1 MAVTKRAP
9 CSQQSVLCHT
19 HTALKTTRRLP
30 TMIKYWQSMHDY
42 LHFLNESKVH
52 FDSSERTRLHTELW
66 KPWQKLRSFDT
77 DRAMVFLLPFY
88 SSTGRP
94 ARNQPQIFRS
104 FILFSSFIQKGW
116 PLPPLPYGWTGSG
129 QHLNLT
135 ATPATDSFLP
145 PGTAESQKNRKAKS
159 RKHRKTG
166 PKLQSPLQIA

>member
-1 MAVTKRAP
+1 
-9 CSQQSVLCHT
+9 
-19 HTALKTTRRLP
+19 
-30 TMIKYWQSMHDY
+30 MIKYWQSMHDY

-104 FILFSSFIQKGW
+104 FILFFFLYSEGLAPSSLTLWVDRLKHDRV
-116 PLPPLPYGWTGSG
+116 LAALTGC
-129 QHLNLT
+129 T
-135 ATPATDSFLP
+135 TDSLP